1 DSNQIERVRI
11 KILKN
16 LANSPILWQ
25 DVREDPRL
33 SSFKAGSQG
42 TNFSATE
49 EEYLF
54 FENLTHSVANL
65 TMEEKDF
72 IQFINQYDKTDV
84 TVYYEF
90 LDQIIQE
97 FNLTEDDERFVLNVR
112 KNRLIFTV
120 GQRYAWILYSS
131 DLEKG
136 KYGLISADKINENSE
151 TFDGKP
157 LSYFNRLNEFDQV
170 LNIQRSA
177 FQAIS
182 DEFYRTRLSGH
193 RKHNND
199 VFRKTVFDIDYR
211 NELLDMEFN
220 SINDQTIN
228 VKKEFTQ
235 WLIRNPKA
243 DYFNNESEKIEEFLD
258 RYNSYFDIDIF

>member
-1 DSNQIERVRI
+1 CAMNKTSIESSYWIFQGNQNIYRIVDALNAGHLTSWKVNGHKDKIKIGDKVILWQTGSQAGCYALAEVISEVGLIKEGKSENEYYVSEPTSDDSNQIESVRI

-84 TVYYEF
+84 T
-90 LDQIIQE
+90 
-97 FNLTEDDERFVLNVR
+97 
-112 KNRLIFTV
+112 
-120 GQRYAWILYSS
+120 
-131 DLEKG
+131 
-136 KYGLISADKINENSE
+136 
-151 TFDGKP
+151 
-157 LSYFNRLNEFDQV
+157 
-170 LNIQRSA
+170 
-177 FQAIS
+177 
-182 DEFYRTRLSGH
+182 
-193 RKHNND
+193 
-199 VFRKTVFDIDYR
+199 
-211 NELLDMEFN
+211 
-220 SINDQTIN
+220 
-228 VKKEFTQ
+228 
-235 WLIRNPKA
+235 
-243 DYFNNESEKIEEFLD
+243 
-258 RYNSYFDIDIF
+258 